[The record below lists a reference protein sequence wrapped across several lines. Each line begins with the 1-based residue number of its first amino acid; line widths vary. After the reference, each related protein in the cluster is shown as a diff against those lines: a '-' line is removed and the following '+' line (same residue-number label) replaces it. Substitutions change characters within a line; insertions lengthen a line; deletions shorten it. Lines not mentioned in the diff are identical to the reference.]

1 MAVSSENVKKA
12 FDEGRFLDVVR
23 AAKSRKNPEDRLLL
37 GIALFKLGRQG
48 EALDILSD
56 IADLSQTLIKSLY
69 YMALIHLQKKNDTQA
84 RDCLQKYLAFYP
96 DDDEARDLLEKPSA
110 SDMLLKEPSLELAK
124 VYAQQ
129 GHFEQALDIYS
140 QVDKLTGLDDT
151 SLREAQEVQNLF
163 IMKTLQGWLE
173 RLKNENLGD

>member
-1 MAVSSENVKKA
+1 MAGSSENVKKA

-48 EALDILSD
+48 EALDILSN
-56 IADLSQTLIKSLY
+56 IADLSQTLIKSFY
-69 YMALIHLQKKNDTQA
+69 YMALIHLQKQDDVHAKS
-84 RDCLQKYLAFYP
+84 CLQKYLAFYP

-110 SDMLLKEPSLELAK
+110 SDMLMKEPSLELAK

-129 GHFEQALDIYS
+129 GHFEQALDIYT
-140 QVDKLTGLDDT
+140 QVDKLAGLDEVA
-151 SLREAQEVQNLF
+151 RGEAREVQDLF

-173 RLKNENLGD
+173 RLKK